1 MQKQQ
6 QNYFKK
12 QINFSGKVSKFF
24 LTKMESNS
32 TELDDQDWKP
42 NPSSKEAV
50 MIKEEIIQVDEP
62 EEIIQNYDIKQEN
75 QGEFFDEVE
84 EEQKQLL
91 AHDEK
96 LLQEEDDNLFKEYY
110 KDSETDEKRIQSFYD
125 TVKCINRILAEQN
138 KTSKSNGD
146 MVLTFKEL
154 WRRGIESSA
163 NMERAPDIIPS
174 NSVNSSEKS
183 NSLADILGNQN
194 IIEPEAKTS
203 FEITK
208 DDDDHENVIEEIED
222 SKIAEDENN
231 EQENE
236 YYFEP
241 DPGYAEDLPEVDEYK
256 VKVEQSEETW
266 EYLEPD
272 NPEYIDENEPFDDEN
287 YKAEDP
293 DWISENNPESQENMK
308 EEVEDSKN
316 VEDENSNESSQETK
330 EAIYK
335 CNFCDSAFTTF
346 KGMKIHKKTVH
357 AKLMSTYTRHPCIFC
372 KKSFKGADKLEL
384 HIRKVHEKSE
394 DYEDKKYKCDFEG
407 CNWAFKAKFEIVRHV
422 RHVHEGIKEA
432 KCKFIIFF

>member
-32 TELDDQDWKP
+32 TELDDQDWKN

-163 NMERAPDIIPS
+163 NMERAPDIIPNAIS
-174 NSVNSSEKS
+174 SSEKS
-183 NSLADILGNQN
+183 NSMADILGNQN

-208 DDDDHENVIEEIED
+208 DDDDHETITEEIED
-222 SKIAEDENN
+222 SKIVEDENN
-231 EQENE
+231 TEQENE

-308 EEVEDSKN
+308 EELVEDSKN
-316 VEDENSNESSQETK
+316 AEDENSNESSQETK
-330 EAIYK
+330 EAKYK

-346 KGMKIHKKTVH
+346 KGLKIHKKTIH
-357 AKLMSTYTRHPCIFC
+357 AQLMSTYTRHPCVFC
-372 KKSFKGADKLEL
+372 RKSFTEAKKLEL
-384 HIRKVHEKSE
+384 HIQKVHEKGKKKSKE
-394 DYEDKKYKCDFEG
+394 YEKKLLFTLQLDNFVQK
-407 CNWAFKAKFEIVRHV
+407 
-422 RHVHEGIKEA
+422 
-432 KCKFIIFF
+432 

>member
-42 NPSSKEAV
+42 NHSSKEAV

-163 NMERAPDIIPS
+163 NMERAPDIIPNAIS
-174 NSVNSSEKS
+174 SSEKS
-183 NSLADILGNQN
+183 NSMADILGNQN

-208 DDDDHENVIEEIED
+208 DDDDHETITEEIED
-222 SKIAEDENN
+222 SKIVEDENN
-231 EQENE
+231 TEQENE

-308 EEVEDSKN
+308 EELVEDSKN
-316 VEDENSNESSQETK
+316 AEDENSNESSQETK
-330 EAIYK
+330 EAKYK

-346 KGMKIHKKTVH
+346 KGLKIHKKTIH
-357 AKLMSTYTRHPCIFC
+357 AQLMSTYTRHPCVFC
-372 KKSFKGADKLEL
+372 RKSFTEAKKLEL
-384 HIRKVHEKSE
+384 HIQKVHEKGKKKSKE
-394 DYEDKKYKCDFEG
+394 YEKKLLFTLQLDNFVQK
-407 CNWAFKAKFEIVRHV
+407 
-422 RHVHEGIKEA
+422 
-432 KCKFIIFF
+432 